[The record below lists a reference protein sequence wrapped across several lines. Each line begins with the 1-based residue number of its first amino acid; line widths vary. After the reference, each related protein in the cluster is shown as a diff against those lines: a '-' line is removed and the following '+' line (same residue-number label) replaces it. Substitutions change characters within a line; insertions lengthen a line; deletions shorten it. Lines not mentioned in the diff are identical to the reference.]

1 MSDQN
6 FSAIRARLR
15 YETIDDFVEGYS
27 RFISAGGM
35 FIPMKP
41 SKLKPIGTTIRFQ
54 FLLGDGSTALLGEG
68 LVLQVRTP
76 DDTAP
81 NSPVGMLIKF
91 TKLSQESK
99 VLVDR
104 IIEAKSEMLKP
115 RGDESPTQRH
125 PTKPFMDDEDP
136 MKTPTPPSFDTEG
149 GSPLSDFLLADDG
162 SSASEVEEEEA
173 GTQDS
178 GGLEQNEGLRGFFGE
193 GSESS
198 EAESEPE
205 ENEPSEPEYV
215 QAEPETTEAPSIE
228 QETPTAE
235 APSEEPAP
243 EPVGPKE
250 LGRTAGGLQIL
261 AFDALD
267 EDEMK
272 DLENFSF
279 GGEESDIDDIFDGL
293 FGGGG
298 SEAVEGA
305 VDDMFSGAF
314 GGDNTGDSMS
324 SVEFELPED
333 PDQVDEASDSS
344 DEDDDV
350 FVLEDEAEVEPEAE
364 LEGEVE
370 VEPEAEALAE
380 PDAEQEPEVESNS
393 GLFNFDFVNDEPST
407 PAEAEEEPEEEVFVL
422 ENEVES
428 NEPNEL
434 GDSASEEEPW
444 SFDGAESESAIE
456 LDADELDEEPEP
468 SEVEASEPHEIRQ
481 EDSEEDDES
490 RHEIH
495 SLLDHFE
502 DEDDHDMSL
511 RIGIIEE
518 SKQKAEEPEE
528 EDSESLEALL
538 ASARKEIE
546 EKSTDEPREDGDLI
560 DQLMGDDLPPPPV
573 DSPIFVPPA
582 PKKKKGFLSKLFD
595 KD

>member
-136 MKTPTPPSFDTEG
+136 MKTPTPPSFESEG
-149 GSPLSDFLLADDG
+149 GSPLSDFLLSDDG

-178 GGLEQNEGLRGFFGE
+178 GGLEQNEGLRGFFGQE
-193 GSESS
+193 SEIS
-198 EAESEPE
+198 EAEPEPE
-205 ENEPSEPEYV
+205 VAELAESEHV

-235 APSEEPAP
+235 APSEEPAA

-267 EDEMK
+267 DDEMK

-314 GGDNTGDSMS
+314 GGENTGDSMS

-333 PDQVDEASDSS
+333 PDQGDEDSDSS
-344 DEDDDV
+344 DEEDEV
-350 FVLEDEAEVEPEAE
+350 FVLEDEAEVEPE
-364 LEGEVE
+364 VE
-370 VEPEAEALAE
+370 QAVEPEVEAMAQPVVEEE
-380 PDAEQEPEVESNS
+380 PKEESNS
-393 GLFNFDFVNDEPST
+393 GLFDFDFVNDEPST
-407 PAEAEEEPEEEVFVL
+407 PEGEVEEEEEVFVL
-422 ENEVES
+422 ENEVEP

-434 GDSASEEEPW
+434 GDSAPEEEPW

-456 LDADELDEEPEP
+456 LDADELDE
-468 SEVEASEPHEIRQ
+468 SETSDVEEFAADSQYAS
-481 EDSEEDDES
+481 DSDEQDQES

-518 SKQKAEEPEE
+518 SKQKAAEPEE

-546 EKSTDEPREDGDLI
+546 EKSTDEPREEGDLI
-560 DQLMGDDLPPPPV
+560 DQLIGDDLPPPPV

>member
-104 IIEAKSEMLKP
+104 IIDAKSEMLKP

-136 MKTPTPPSFDTEG
+136 MKTPTPPSFESDG

-178 GGLEQNEGLRGFFGE
+178 GDLEKNEGLRGFFGE
-193 GSESS
+193 DSETS
-198 EAESEPE
+198 EAEPELETEHSSEPE
-205 ENEPSEPEYV
+205 DV

-235 APSEEPAP
+235 APSEEPVA

-267 EDEMK
+267 DDEMK

-305 VDDMFSGAF
+305 VDDMFAGAF
-314 GGDNTGDSMS
+314 GGENTGDSMS

-333 PDQVDEASDSS
+333 PDQVDEAADHSD
-344 DEDDDV
+344 DEEDV
-350 FVLEDEAEVEPEAE
+350 FVLEDEAVDEPVVEPSVEPVVAPSVEPEIE
-364 LEGEVE
+364 PEV
-370 VEPEAEALAE
+370 EAEAE
-380 PDAEQEPEVESNS
+380 EESNS
-393 GLFNFDFVNDEPST
+393 GLFNFDFVNDEPSE
-407 PAEAEEEPEEEVFVL
+407 PVDEEPEEEVFVL

-428 NEPNEL
+428 NEPNEF
-434 GDSASEEEPW
+434 GDSTSEEEPW

-456 LDADELDEEPEP
+456 LDADEFDADELEADELVADELGQDD
-468 SEVEASEPHEIRQ
+468 SDEV
-481 EDSEEDDES
+481 DES

-518 SKQKAEEPEE
+518 SKQKAAEPEE

-560 DQLMGDDLPPPPV
+560 DQLIGDDLPPPPV